1 MVKIYFYDDEQELET
16 IPEKYSDF
24 TQLVGNLFRLQ
35 EIDIFIFEYT
45 LDDKKYFL
53 LNQGTYTNF
62 YNENQ
67 NAKVYIYPVYEET
80 HHCKQ
85 ENENKIED
93 EKEEEKEE
101 EINNNKINIMKEE
114 NEENNNDNSNE
125 IKLPEITHDMVIA
138 SIIKKQK
145 EKIQQSRIKLEKER
159 KEKEKKL
166 KEEKK
171 KKEKERKEK
180 EKKLKEEKK
189 KKEKEKPKDDFA
201 GEISNLINNHVE
213 NFKKEIINES
223 KIKLNQI
230 ITESQLQLKNMNA
243 NDGQDEKIIHSLE
256 KHPNITC
263 SKCGMN
269 PIIGNRYCC
278 VYCDNVN
285 FCDKCE
291 EEIGYEHNHPLYKFK
306 LRVE

>member
-1 MVKIYFYDDEQELET
+1 MVKIYFCNDEQELET

-24 TQLVGNLFRLQ
+24 TQLIGNLFGLQ

-67 NAKVYIYPVYEET
+67 NAKVYMYPIYEDSHYY
-80 HHCKQ
+80 KQ

-93 EKEEEKEE
+93 EKGEEKEKEEEKEE
-101 EINNNKINIMKEE
+101 EINNNKINVIKEE

-145 EKIQQSRIKLEKER
+145 EKMQQSRIKL
-159 KEKEKKL
+159 
-166 KEEKK
+166 
-171 KKEKERKEK
+171 EKERKEK

-201 GEISNLINNHVE
+201 GEISNLINNRVE

-230 ITESQLQLKNMNA
+230 ITESQLQLKNMNV

-256 KHPNITC
+256 KHPNISC

-278 VYCDNVN
+278 VCCDNVN

-306 LRVE
+306 LRV